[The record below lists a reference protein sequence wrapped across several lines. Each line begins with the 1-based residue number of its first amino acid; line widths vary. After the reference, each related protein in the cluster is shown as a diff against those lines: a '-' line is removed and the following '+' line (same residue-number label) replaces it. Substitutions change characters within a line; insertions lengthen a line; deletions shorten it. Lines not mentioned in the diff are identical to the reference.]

1 LHYISSAFYKN
12 NFFGEIF
19 VKKLENH
26 AKLGKKAAK
35 RGKNV
40 PKTAVNVA

>member
-1 LHYISSAFYKN
+1 MIVKSFIEL
-12 NFFGEIF
+12 GEIF

-40 PKTAVNVA
+40 PKTAV